1 MAYVLIASRCALA
14 LLFLYSAITKLR
26 GPGGFRAFRLSVQQM
41 RLLPPGLVGPVAV
54 TVVAAELLIPAL
66 LVSRFTVIAGLSGAL
81 ALLIALTVAVILVV
95 RRGSAAPCR
104 CFGASNVPLGR
115 SHVARNIGLII
126 VAALGLVAWASG
138 TDQATR
144 PAGVIVSLGVALIL
158 VFIAATLDDLVA
170 LFR

>member
-26 GPGGFRAFRLSVQQM
+26 GPGGFRAFRSSVQQM

-54 TVVAAELLIPAL
+54 TVVAAELLIAGL

-104 CFGASNVPLGR
+104 CFGASNVPLGW
-115 SHVARNIGLII
+115 SHVVRNIGLII
-126 VAALGLVAWASG
+126 VAALGLVASG
-138 TDQATR
+138 ADQATQS
-144 PAGVIVSLGVALIL
+144 AGVIVSLGVALIL
-158 VFIAATLDDLVA
+158 VLLAATLDDLVA